1 MQRHDVSVS
10 ESNPFSS
17 NRDLIAANK
26 FTIDIGSNSYSNLT
40 AEGLSGQG
48 DPKNFSMVYWRWTSP
63 KNNKFF
69 SWKGFI
75 RDGSGRTKEFFTE
88 AYEWHKPHTKSF
100 KKDFNTYTF
109 DLPPRNWLPCHLF
122 ICKEV
127 LPNGNILKYEYS
139 PWRGSKLCPTP
150 FNLQQITAY
159 DSKEEKILAR
169 IDFDY
174 QKYSWTHHLDIGGT
188 HQKYE
193 IKVEE
198 NRGFGI
204 HGSDGRKAYCQ
215 HNKRHNLSRP
225 IVLENVNTPTH
236 DIHYNYNIKNWRLIE
251 LDCGLK
257 RKFRTEYNSDN
268 KVSAQFAPL
277 GPNGEM
283 LPLARYDYRPSHTNV
298 FNAEGHLTIYHFNS
312 DKKITTVEKQ
322 MDHRPYCFER
332 STWDKGRLQYR
343 CLFDGN
349 ERLLQKTEFVYD
361 SNGNVIQEIQ
371 EGIECPLYTI
381 YRTYSNDGY
390 NLKLSESDN
399 TGKITRF
406 SYEPQSNRL
415 SKELVYS
422 HDQIVK
428 RSFFTYDSA
437 AICLKAIV
445 DDGQTEDP
453 NNLEGIT
460 YRLITYITPKYSLPC
475 YGLPETVEEK
485 ILNEAHEEVLL
496 KRDHYTYHPSGK
508 VLLTQEKMLK
518 VISATPSNMSMIT
531 KRDSSKKKTL
541 KETGHFTPTMNA
553 TIF

>member
-1 MQRHDVSVS
+1 MPLLFTFLFLLSSLFAKENELIYNIQPELVSTVSRPDYIPKVNVISGEYCEEAIDLVIAGCEPLSVRRFYYHLAPKDLRCGSWILNPEVYSIANLDYGHKGTHQFASLGDETGAIYYLTQRHDVSVS

-26 FTIDIGSNSYSNLT
+26 FTIDIGANSYSNLT

-69 SWKGFI
+69 SWKGYI

-236 DIHYNYNIKNWRLIE
+236 DIHYNYNIKNWRLVE
-251 LDCGLK
+251 LDRGSQEK
-257 RKFRTEYNSDN
+257 IPYRIQFR
-268 KVSAQFAPL
+268 Q
-277 GPNGEM
+277 
-283 LPLARYDYRPSHTNV
+283 
-298 FNAEGHLTIYHFNS
+298 
-312 DKKITTVEKQ
+312 
-322 MDHRPYCFER
+322 
-332 STWDKGRLQYR
+332 
-343 CLFDGN
+343 
-349 ERLLQKTEFVYD
+349 
-361 SNGNVIQEIQ
+361 
-371 EGIECPLYTI
+371 
-381 YRTYSNDGY
+381 
-390 NLKLSESDN
+390 
-399 TGKITRF
+399 
-406 SYEPQSNRL
+406 QSL
-415 SKELVYS
+415 CS
-422 HDQIVK
+422 I
-428 RSFFTYDSA
+428 RSF
-437 AICLKAIV
+437 
-445 DDGQTEDP
+445 
-453 NNLEGIT
+453 
-460 YRLITYITPKYSLPC
+460 RPKR
-475 YGLPETVEEK
+475 
-485 ILNEAHEEVLL
+485 
-496 KRDHYTYHPSGK
+496 RDAPS
-508 VLLTQEKMLK
+508 
-518 VISATPSNMSMIT
+518 S
-531 KRDSSKKKTL
+531 
-541 KETGHFTPTMNA
+541 
-553 TIF
+553 TI